1 MDSPRH
7 AEAVAIRP
15 LMACATGIAAA
26 AVASSVVSRPGPGAM
41 RWTLLAL
48 GLPIVDRHDDPE
60 SGLAFEFLADPD
72 PSVEFSDSLGGHS
85 RVMTGHRG
93 GKITINLAEA
103 DPSAREGIRKQMN
116 ELYRTLLGHFRH
128 EIGHYYWS
136 QLVESTPWLE
146 QARVLFGDER
156 QEYADALE
164 RYYREGPAADWPQ
177 HYISAYASAH
187 PWEDWAE
194 TWAHYLH
201 MVDTLETAHD
211 FGYSIKGRKV
221 MQPSA
226 VLKNAMQHAY
236 DPAARNATFDTLLG
250 DWINLTVA
258 MNSLNRSMGLPDAY
272 PFVLLS
278 EAAEKLRFVHRLI
291 RQSVNRA

>member
-1 MDSPRH
+1 M
-7 AEAVAIRP
+7 
-15 LMACATGIAAA
+15 
-26 AVASSVVSRPGPGAM
+26 
-41 RWTLLAL
+41 
-48 GLPIVDRHDDPE
+48 
-60 SGLAFEFLADPD
+60 
-72 PSVEFSDSLGGHS
+72 
-85 RVMTGHRG
+85 
-93 GKITINLAEA
+93 
-103 DPSAREGIRKQMN
+103 
-116 ELYRTLLGHFRH
+116 
-128 EIGHYYWS
+128 
-136 QLVESTPWLE
+136 
-146 QARVLFGDER
+146 
-156 QEYADALE
+156 
-164 RYYREGPAADWPQ
+164 
-177 HYISAYASAH
+177 SAYASGH

-236 DPAARNATFDTLLG
+236 DPAARNATFDTLLD
-250 DWINLTVA
+250 DWVKLTVA

-291 RQSVNRA
+291 RESVNRG